1 MTVLFAFLALNV
13 IKTDKKSTKKNVTTY
28 VTRRE
33 REHTKSLETN
43 EWKVYTHNFRETS
56 LVWTA
61 MYMYLARASAG
72 SEKRAFAPL
81 EIRIK
86 SQ

>member
-1 MTVLFAFLALNV
+1 VTVLFAFLALNV

-43 EWKVYTHNFRETS
+43 E
-56 LVWTA
+56 
-61 MYMYLARASAG
+61 
-72 SEKRAFAPL
+72 
-81 EIRIK
+81 
-86 SQ
+86 